1 MKFHENLIALRR
13 REGWSQEE
21 LGNRIGVTRQ
31 TVSKW
36 ELGLTT
42 PELEKLVQLA
52 DVFGMTTD
60 QLVGRTAAT
69 VPQEPVA
76 RPDPVV
82 YEYISPRRLWGL
94 PLVHIKLGRG
104 RCRAKGILAIGNV
117 ATGIL
122 SIGMVSCGVVALG
135 SVSLGVLALGA
146 VAVGL
151 CGALGGAAM
160 GFFAMGGIALGI
172 VSFGGLAAGVYAMGG
187 GAAAVRVAAGGIASA
202 PVAIGHTASGELTL
216 RLPAAGAASQIRAT
230 ILQKYPDTWELLLWL
245 FSWVAYEAIP

>member
-82 YEYISPRRLWGL
+82 YEYVSPRRLWGL
-94 PLVHIKLGRG
+94 PLVHIKLGG
-104 RCRAKGILAIGNV
+104 ADAGPGGFLPLA
-117 ATGIL
+117 
-122 SIGMVSCGVVALG
+122 
-135 SVSLGVLALGA
+135 
-146 VAVGL
+146 
-151 CGALGGAAM
+151 
-160 GFFAMGGIALGI
+160 
-172 VSFGGLAAGVYAMGG
+172 
-187 GAAAVRVAAGGIASA
+187 
-202 PVAIGHTASGELTL
+202 TL
-216 RLPAAGAASQIRAT
+216 RQGSCPLV
-230 ILQKYPDTWELLLWL
+230 W
-245 FSWVAYEAIP
+245 

>member
-160 GFFAMGGIALGI
+160 GFFAMGGIAPGDCVLWR
-172 VSFGGLAAGVYAMGG
+172 SGG
-187 GAAAVRVAAGGIASA
+187 GCIRDGRLRRRCAGCSWRNCKRTGCHWAYCFRRTDAAPSRSWCSVSDPRNYFTKVSGHLGASPLVIFLGG
-202 PVAIGHTASGELTL
+202 V
-216 RLPAAGAASQIRAT
+216 
-230 ILQKYPDTWELLLWL
+230 
-245 FSWVAYEAIP
+245 

>member
-1 MKFHENLIALRR
+1 
-13 REGWSQEE
+13 
-21 LGNRIGVTRQ
+21 
-31 TVSKW
+31 
-36 ELGLTT
+36 
-42 PELEKLVQLA
+42 
-52 DVFGMTTD
+52 MTTD

-82 YEYISPRRLWGL
+82 YEYVSPRRLWGL
-94 PLVHIKLGRG
+94 PLAHIKLGRG

-160 GFFAMGGIALGI
+160 GFFCYGRDRSGDCVLWR
-172 VSFGGLAAGVYAMGG
+172 SGG
-187 GAAAVRVAAGGIASA
+187 GCIRDGRLRRRCAGCSWRNCKRTGCHWAYCFRRTDAAPPPQLVQRLRSVQSFCKNFRIPGSFSSA
-202 PVAIGHTASGELTL
+202 YFPGWRMKQSLSSDGY
-216 RLPAAGAASQIRAT
+216 
-230 ILQKYPDTWELLLWL
+230 YPERN
-245 FSWVAYEAIP
+245 EAFRSSVP

>member
-160 GFFAMGGIALGI
+160 GFFAMGGIALW
-172 VSFGGLAAGVYAMGG
+172 GLCPLAVWRRVYT
-187 GAAAVRVAAGGIASA
+187 RWEVAPPLCGLQLA
-202 PVAIGHTASGELTL
+202 ELRAH
-216 RLPAAGAASQIRAT
+216 RLPLG
-230 ILQKYPDTWELLLWL
+230 ILLQ
-245 FSWVAYEAIP
+245 AN

>member
-76 RPDPVV
+76 RP
-82 YEYISPRRLWGL
+82 ERSLPR
-94 PLVHIKLGRG
+94 KS
-104 RCRAKGILAIGNV
+104 RA
-117 ATGIL
+117 L
-122 SIGMVSCGVVALG
+122 S
-135 SVSLGVLALGA
+135 
-146 VAVGL
+146 
-151 CGALGGAAM
+151 AM
-160 GFFAMGGIALGI
+160 
-172 VSFGGLAAGVYAMGG
+172 
-187 GAAAVRVAAGGIASA
+187 
-202 PVAIGHTASGELTL
+202 PT
-216 RLPAAGAASQIRAT
+216 P
-230 ILQKYPDTWELLLWL
+230 PDTE
-245 FSWVAYEAIP
+245 PHR